1 VPRRQSEYYV
11 QAPGRRHQ
19 GGQGQLREVLGG
31 HLQRGGKDGLLR
43 KLPGAKQ
50 LQRHAEPVR
59 NRKNPE
65 KTHFNLFQFIQFHMF
80 CWPFLDVKGAP
91 PALYRHSTQ
100 PWFPKATPV
109 RGRPSILKFTTS
121 AKGVNDSLTQNPLV
135 CTNHVLYY

>member
-1 VPRRQSEYYV
+1 MPRRQSEYYV

-65 KTHFNLFQFIQFHMF
+65 KTHFNLFQFIQFHVLLAIF
-80 CWPFLDVKGAP
+80 RCEGRPACLVSTFD
-91 PALYRHSTQ
+91 PALVSKGDPCPGT
-100 PWFPKATPV
+100 PKYLEIHYECK
-109 RGRPSILKFTTS
+109 RGKRFTNTKPSGL
-121 AKGVNDSLTQNPLV
+121 
-135 CTNHVLYY
+135 H